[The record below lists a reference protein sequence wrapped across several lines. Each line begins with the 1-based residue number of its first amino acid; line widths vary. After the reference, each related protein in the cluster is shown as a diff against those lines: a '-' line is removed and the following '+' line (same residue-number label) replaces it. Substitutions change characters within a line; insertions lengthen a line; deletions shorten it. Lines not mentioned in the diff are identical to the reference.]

1 MNKPTGLGMW
11 IAFGHLAEKRFG
23 DDSQI
28 ANLLTE
34 CGIKWVAPRVG
45 DEGWNDVHYTPER
58 FDSFTR
64 TMHGADISVYPWA
77 YVRPTADFTKYVN
90 IVVAARGRADGF
102 IVNAEVEF
110 KGAHDKAGQLSRQI
124 KNHVGDFY
132 VGHAPLAWMQYHA
145 DFPYLEFGQW
155 LDGVMPQTYWT
166 ELVRG
171 SYAEMAKVCLPKW
184 EELPKLNSHL
194 AKNYAPVGCTY
205 GTSEINAKKKPPGKF
220 KVGDLELFLDRYK
233 DLECVSLYTLEVAHP
248 GAIELLKQRERNR
261 VALSVTPILNNT
273 APPFYEW
280 AGLNRCEEFSATVAW
295 AATVGAADI
304 VAKLANLYEKEF
316 GVKPQ

>member
-110 KGAHDKAGQLSRQI
+110 KGFHDKAGQLSRQI
-124 KNHVGDFY
+124 KNNVGDFY
-132 VGHAPLAWMQYHA
+132 VGHAPLAWMPYHRT
-145 DFPYLEFGQW
+145 FPYLEFGQW

-171 SYAEMAKVCLPKW
+171 SYAEMVSGCLPEW
-184 EELPKLNSHL
+184 EQLAKLNSHL

-233 DLECVSLYTLEVAHP
+233 DLECVSLYTLEVAHQD
-248 GAIELLKQRERNR
+248 AIELLKQRERKR
-261 VALSVTPILNNT
+261 VAASVTPILNNT
-273 APPFYEW
+273 VPMFYEW
-280 AGLNRCEEFSATVAW
+280 VADMQCRSYDEMCE
-295 AATVGAADI
+295 AARQQNLVQ
-304 VAKLANLYEKEF
+304 VLWKLAELYEKEF